1 MEGESGGYHHCLC
14 SGRSCTEYSK
24 KISLKNF
31 HAHAT
36 SLTWPEEQV
45 LEGMCQLL
53 LFFERLIISSISLI
67 VIMLFR
73 LRMSVDEAIDAYARL
88 AKHVFSAQKWF
99 FKDGK
104 FKASR
109 LEEAIATV
117 IQDALKI
124 GEGES
129 RSVRMLDEE
138 AVKWYDFISSSFIT
152 SSPHSHHSFV
162 CAMPEGNFNS
172 PFLFRSWSPV
182 ANQTYDCTIVEAAR
196 ATSAAPTFFK
206 AIEFGEPIRQ
216 RYIDGGFGCNNP
228 VRHVIEEAKS
238 LFPTRPISCV
248 ISLGTGAAG
257 IIGLD
262 RANVFQRLLRRS
274 LIKALIGIATDCERR
289 SEETARDAARS
300 KLFQYTRLN
309 VNQGLQRVSL
319 AEWEKLPEVQ
329 LHTLQYLKTQSVGES
344 VDRLVKVLRGG
355 S

>member
-1 MEGESGGYHHCLC
+1 
-14 SGRSCTEYSK
+14 
-24 KISLKNF
+24 
-31 HAHAT
+31 
-36 SLTWPEEQV
+36 
-45 LEGMCQLL
+45 
-53 LFFERLIISSISLI
+53 
-67 VIMLFR
+67 MLFR
-73 LRMSVDEAIDAYARL
+73 LRMSIDEAIRAYARL

-262 RANVFQRLLRRS
+262 QANVFQRLLRRS

-289 SEETARDAARS
+289 SEETAQDAARL

-309 VNQGLQRVSL
+309 VNQGLQHVSL
-319 AEWEKLPEVQ
+319 AEWEKLAEVQ